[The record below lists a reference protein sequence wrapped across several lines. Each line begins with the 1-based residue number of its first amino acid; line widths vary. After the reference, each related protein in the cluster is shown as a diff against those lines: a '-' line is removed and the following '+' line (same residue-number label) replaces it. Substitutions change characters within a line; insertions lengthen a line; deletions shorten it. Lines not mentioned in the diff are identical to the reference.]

1 MHFLIGRL
9 ICLDSW
15 VDILFTGA
23 REAFLEQYISGILPV
38 VRRGSSGPARVLLEF
53 RRCQLNKS
61 LSDHLI
67 CFGMENLVCLIDR
80 FSSN

>member
-53 RRCQLNKS
+53 
-61 LSDHLI
+61 
-67 CFGMENLVCLIDR
+67 
-80 FSSN
+80 